1 MTEKERRILEDELY
15 RIVRPAWE
23 CANTIGARMPWY
35 YCWDFYGSIN
45 TILDRTYCFEYT
57 CYIKDS
63 MEAEKFWCE
72 ILCAMKSLSTFLH
85 DFLRKDESHESA
97 RVLHMVTEVL
107 PKIDEW
113 IRENEKSTPWE
124 TVKVLKGK

>member
-23 CANTIGARMPWY
+23 CANTVGARMPWY
-35 YCWDFYGSIN
+35 YCWGIYG
-45 TILDRTYCFEYT
+45 RTYRFEWP

-63 MEAEKFWCE
+63 TEAEKFWRE